1 MDRLN
6 NHTDVFTDLT
16 TLNKIKA
23 AGRQDQGAGIKEVA
37 KKFESI
43 FVNMMLKSMRK
54 ANESFEEGNFLHSS
68 ESQFYRDM
76 FDQQISVSLTQGR
89 GIGLA
94 DILAQQLAA
103 QHGITLPDDKPLS
116 TKLDGNKHTNDQVN
130 GIETGK
136 KAGQALPTL
145 ASIHVQPL
153 QDAAHTITA
162 ASPETIPKT
171 IPKTIPDDEIVD
183 LPNLDRS
190 QLNSD
195 NNPAEVISNPRNFD
209 DPQAFVQGLY
219 PHATQA
225 ASVIGL
231 EPKVLLA
238 QAALE
243 TGWGKGM
250 SRRPDGSPSFNVFNI
265 KADRR
270 WQGETVFKETTEY
283 RQGVALNEVAKFRAY
298 GSYAESFADY
308 VQFLQSNPRYTEALA
323 QTSDSASYLQAL
335 QQAGYATDPHY
346 AKKILRI
353 VHGPLLKVGIEI
365 ANGSTISDERTI
377 VAHND

>member
-76 FDQQISVSLTQGR
+76 FDQQLSVSLTQGH

-103 QHGITLPDDKPLS
+103 QHGITLPDAKSLS
-116 TKLDGNKHTNDQVN
+116 TSLDSNKLTNDQVN
-130 GIETGK
+130 NIETGK
-136 KAGQALPTL
+136 KAAQTSPTL

-153 QDAAHTITA
+153 QDIAQTITA
-162 ASPETIPKT
+162 ASPETVT
-171 IPKTIPDDEIVD
+171 DDEIVD
-183 LPNLDRS
+183 SPELNRS
-190 QLNSD
+190 QLISY
-195 NNPAEVISNPRNFD
+195 NNPAEVISNPTNFD

-219 PHATQA
+219 PHATKA

-270 WQGETVFKETTEY
+270 WQGETVFKDTTEY
-283 RQGVALNEVAKFRAY
+283 RQGIALNEVAKFRAY

-308 VQFLQSNPRYTEALA
+308 VQFLQNNPRYTEALA

-335 QQAGYATDPHY
+335 QQAGYATDPNY

-365 ANGSTISDERTI
+365 ANGSTISDKQTI